1 MPFCSQHGKMDE
13 SNATPLTPID
23 AAEHPWTELLNSL
36 THGFGAALAIAA
48 LVVMVVFAAMEG
60 SARHV
65 VSVTIFG
72 SMLVLLYLMSTLYH
86 ALRGPRVKRVF
97 RILDHSSI
105 YLLIAGTYTPF
116 CLVTLRGP
124 WGWSLFG
131 VIWGLAA
138 LGIVFKSVFGHR
150 WEILSGI
157 VYLAMGWIVVIAI
170 VPLWRALPGGGLF
183 WLFGGG
189 FFYTTGMIFYAWD
202 RPPFCHAIWH
212 LFVLAGSASHVVAV
226 MGWVIPW
233 KRILIDS
240 PGIHG

>member
-1 MPFCSQHGKMDE
+1 MGFCSQHGVMDDT
-13 SNATPLTPID
+13 SGLKPGSLKAP
-23 AAEHPWTELLNSL
+23 EHPWTELLNSL
-36 THGFGAALAIAA
+36 THGFGAALSIAVLA
-48 LVVMVVFAAMEG
+48 VMVVFAAMKG
-60 SARHV
+60 GARHV

-72 SMLVLLYLMSTLYH
+72 SMLVLLYTMSTLYH
-86 ALRGPRVKRVF
+86 AFRGPRVKKVF
-97 RILDHSSI
+97 RILDHSCI

-116 CLVTLRGP
+116 CLVTLRGS

-131 VIWGLAA
+131 VIWGLAV
-138 LGIVFKSVFGHR
+138 LGITFKSVFGHR

-170 VPLWRALPGGGLF
+170 VPLWRNLPGGGLF

-202 RPPFCHAIWH
+202 RPPFSHAIWH

-233 KRILIDS
+233 K
-240 PGIHG
+240 G